1 MNFDV
6 FANVLTAAQGQA
18 QATGTAGLVMT
29 FLPFILLIGVF
40 YFMIIR
46 PQKNQEKK
54 DKEMRDN
61 IEVGDEIVTNGGIV
75 GLVTQIKDDTVV
87 IETAGNRTRIRIMKW
102 AVAKVLTEKDD
113 VEV

>member
-6 FANVLTAAQGQA
+6 FVNVLTAQGQA
-18 QATGTAGLVMT
+18 QPTGAAGLAVT

-40 YFMIIR
+40 YFLIIR
-46 PQKNQEKK
+46 PQKTQEKK
-54 DKEMRDN
+54 DKEMREN

-102 AVAKVLTEKDD
+102 AVAKVLTQKDD